1 MSLSIPFE
9 HQQNGLKTGS
19 LHKQQL
25 MFFLKVWIYF
35 ELDESIFQKFIVKPS
50 NPTPTVF
57 SKLLQNH
64 QIIHIHQRKTNQ
76 TKERSDYKKQILVR
90 AQVQKTPCTYLGIL

>member
-25 MFFLKVWIYF
+25 MFFLNVWIYF
-35 ELDESIFQKFIVKPS
+35 ELDEPIFQKFIVKPP
-50 NPTPTVF
+50 NPTPSVF

-76 TKERSDYKKQILVR
+76 IKDLILKNRFWYVLKYKKPR
-90 AQVQKTPCTYLGIL
+90 ALI

>member
-50 NPTPTVF
+50 NPTPSVF

-76 TKERSDYKKQILVR
+76 TKDLIIKNRFWYVLKYKKPR
-90 AQVQKTPCTYLGIL
+90 ALI

>member
-1 MSLSIPFE
+1 MSLTIPFE

-50 NPTPTVF
+50 NPTPSVF

-76 TKERSDYKKQILVR
+76 TKDLIIKNRFWYVLKYKKPR
-90 AQVQKTPCTYLGIL
+90 ALI

>member
-76 TKERSDYKKQILVR
+76 TKDLIIKNRFWYVLKYKKPR
-90 AQVQKTPCTYLGIL
+90 ALI